1 MKKPIA
7 TLIAAAGL
15 MVAFA
20 ETSTNTSPSTKAAEV
35 KYPWAS
41 TVSAGISI
49 TRGNS
54 HTSLFTADYLTAK
67 KTPNNEY
74 SFGVGIAYGTQNS
87 ADTANSYKVFAQW
100 NHLFTERFYGY
111 LRADALRDLVADL
124 DYRLTIG
131 PGVGY
136 YLIKDTNTLLAA
148 EAGGAVELQ
157 RLGGEDKQFATVRL
171 AERFEHKFNDRARL
185 WQSVELLPQVDK
197 LENYIINFQIGIEAA
212 ISKQFSLKTYLDDT
226 YANRPASD
234 RQKNDVKII
243 AGVSYKF

>member
-7 TLIAAAGL
+7 TLVAAAGL

-20 ETSTNTSPSTKAAEV
+20 ETSTNTSPETKPAEV

-41 TVSAGISI
+41 SVSAGISI

-54 HTSLFTADYLTAK
+54 HTSLFSADYLTAK
-67 KTPNNEY
+67 KTPKNEY
-74 SFGVGIAYGTQNS
+74 SFGVNVTYGTQNS
-87 ADTANSYKVFAQW
+87 TDTANSYKAFAQW

-111 LRADALRDLVADL
+111 LRAEALRDLVADL
-124 DYRLTIG
+124 DYRLTVG

-136 YLIKDTNTLLAA
+136 YLIKDTNTLLAV
-148 EAGGAVELQ
+148 EAGGAVEIQ
-157 RLGGEDKQFATVRL
+157 RLGNVDDSFMTIRL

-185 WQSVELLPQVDK
+185 WQSVELLPQVDDFK
-197 LENYIINFQIGIEAA
+197 NYIVNFQIGIEAA

-226 YANRPASD
+226 YANVPAAG

-243 AGVSYKF
+243 AGISYKF